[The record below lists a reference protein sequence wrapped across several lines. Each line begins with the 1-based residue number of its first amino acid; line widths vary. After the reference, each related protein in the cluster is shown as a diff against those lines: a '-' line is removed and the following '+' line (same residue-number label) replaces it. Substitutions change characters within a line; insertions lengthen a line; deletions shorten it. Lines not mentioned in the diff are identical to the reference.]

1 VSNRFL
7 AGVDIGGTKTAVV
20 LSIEPP
26 HTMARLAFA
35 TSPEKGPAFTIKR
48 IVASL
53 NEILSSQ
60 GFTPA
65 DLAGIGVSC
74 GGPLDPVRGVIQ
86 SPPNLPTWK
95 DIPICRILEAE
106 FQTPCYLENDA
117 NAGALAEEFQTP
129 AEYIVD
135 SAHEGQEP
143 WERSFLEIQPSSV
156 WILAAKRSEGGSD
169 DTIIRL
175 QERSG
180 ASTNASLKSSILGL
194 DHSIPLKP
202 WELKTVLIRKAGDGK
217 AELREVSL
225 LEI

>member
-1 VSNRFL
+1 MQGRIGNADYTVGILNNSTYSYDCLNGLFRTVLIRSAPFARHQPSPTTYFDTNAWQDQGRQERRFW
-7 AGVDIGGTKTAVV
+7 
-20 LSIEPP
+20 
-26 HTMARLAFA
+26 
-35 TSPEKGPAFTIKR
+35 
-48 IVASL
+48 IVAGKGTYSQMSL
-53 NEILSSQ
+53 
-60 GFTPA
+60 
-65 DLAGIGVSC
+65 D
-74 GGPLDPVRGVIQ
+74 R
-86 SPPNLPTWK
+86 
-95 DIPICRILEAE
+95 R
-106 FQTPCYLENDA
+106 
-117 NAGALAEEFQTP
+117 AEEFQTP

-143 WERSFLEIQPSSV
+143 WERSFLEILPSSV
-156 WILAAKRSEGGSD
+156 WILAAKKSEGGSD
-169 DTIIRL
+169 GTIIRL